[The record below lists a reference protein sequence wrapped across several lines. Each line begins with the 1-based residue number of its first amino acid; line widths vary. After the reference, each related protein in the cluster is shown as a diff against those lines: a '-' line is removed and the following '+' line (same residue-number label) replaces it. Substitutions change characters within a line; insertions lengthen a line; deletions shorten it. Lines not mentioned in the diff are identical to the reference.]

1 MNLAIITGA
10 SSGLGREYA
19 RVVAEKYPQL
29 DEILLIARRR
39 ERLEELA
46 LAFPSRRVHVLP
58 LDLTAPDAM
67 DVIGRWLTERGARV
81 GLLIN
86 NAGMGVLGDVADS
99 APETQ
104 GHLVDLNCR
113 ALVMLTTLCLKYLDA
128 GAVLVNVC
136 SIASFVPNPRLNT
149 YSATKAFVLS
159 FTKGLRFELKPRGV
173 NALAVCPAPMDTEF
187 LPVAGI
193 GQGASH
199 TFDVLPRVKP
209 PVVAE
214 RSLAAA
220 FRGRCVYT
228 NGLFYKVFR
237 VLGKLLPHNWLMRF
251 TAC

>member
-1 MNLAIITGA
+1 MNLALITGA

-29 DEILLIARRR
+29 DEILLVARRR
-39 ERLEELA
+39 ERLEEIA
-46 LAFPSRRVHVLP
+46 LAFPNRRVHVLP
-58 LDLTAPDAM
+58 LDLTDPHAF
-67 DVIGRWLTERGARV
+67 DVLDRWLTEREARI
-81 GLLIN
+81 GLLVN

-99 APETQ
+99 TPETQ
-104 GHLVDLNCR
+104 AHMVDLNCR
-113 ALVMLTTLCLKYLDA
+113 ALVALTTLCLKRMEH
-128 GAVLVNVC
+128 GAVIVNVC
-136 SIASFVPNPRLNT
+136 SIAAFVPNPRLNT

-159 FTKGLRFELKPRGV
+159 FTKGLREELKKRGI
-173 NALAVCPAPMDTEF
+173 NALAVCPAPMETEF

-193 GQGASH
+193 SQGASH